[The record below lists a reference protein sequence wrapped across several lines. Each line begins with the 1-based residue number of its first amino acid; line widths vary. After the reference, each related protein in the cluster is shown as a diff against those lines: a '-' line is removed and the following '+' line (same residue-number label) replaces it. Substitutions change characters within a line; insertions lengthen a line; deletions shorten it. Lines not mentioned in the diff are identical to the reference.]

1 MPFDNTAYRD
11 TIARKTA
18 GFTLTLGVFDN
29 NAQDKRREI
38 QLPVVWEAEARL
50 QQKDGDPA
58 PMRLTDCIDKGEI
71 SNSSDTLWIV
81 DVKQNWVGE
90 DQGERKALYAMNQ
103 IVAARHSDHVC
114 DTMILGLKKD
124 KCLEHLGKNKPGT
137 THPFVC
143 QTDEERP
150 EGLPEGAY
158 PFEGLMILGP
168 TGKEVKGYN
177 DAKLD

>member
-1 MPFDNTAYRD
+1 MPFENTAYTH
-11 TIARKTA
+11 TIAQITA
-18 GFTLTLGVFDN
+18 GFTLTLGVFDK
-29 NAQDKRREI
+29 NAEDKRREI
-38 QLPVVWEAEARL
+38 EVPVVWEAEARL

-90 DQGERKALYAMNQ
+90 DKGERKALYAMNQ

-143 QTDEERP
+143 RT
-150 EGLPEGAY
+150 
-158 PFEGLMILGP
+158 LG
-168 TGKEVKGYN
+168 
-177 DAKLD
+177 